1 VLYLRKT
8 AGGETRGTMLVMS
21 MLFFSV
27 VLVGVMTTMS
37 FVRTHTKDMRTNR
50 NDLVARKAAEGA
62 VHEGIAFV
70 KNARDLAAL
79 GVPFAGID
87 NLDPN
92 ATSGAGG
99 YSTILANRKF
109 FDDSGSVVAEYDV
122 LMDISSVDSGSRGVG
137 LLAYAYVP
145 SKAEYQSGAQDA
157 IRSDAHVS
165 IEVALEDSEVFDYA
179 YFINHWGWFFGDT
192 IVANGNVRSNGQFDF
207 GGYSATVNGSPRY
220 ESASGHDLV
229 NYIDDN
235 NDGVTDGSDGG
246 AFSGFQVVNAGSVQG
261 MGAQTENQH
270 NDAGYVQM
278 PNLTDLGLY
287 ESKATTDG
295 GSISVGG
302 STYVSGVLGD
312 DVGENQNLYLVGT
325 PSNPIVIDGPVVVR
339 GSVIISGT
347 VTGQGTIYAGDN
359 VYVPDD
365 LNYSD
370 PPATE
375 RPASNDEATTEA
387 WRTANA
393 DKDALGLFARE
404 HVVIGD
410 YTNSTWQTYVS
421 SWVIHSLNESS
432 EDAGIDGVQNT
443 ADGADGVAGT
453 ADDDVLEGDGTWT
466 VSTYTTQD
474 AALGLIP
481 AGKSIGDVIPGS
493 GEDIDG
499 DGAQDGTT
507 AMSEFNIP
515 ATLGSADW
523 AGNISGTPN
532 FSDVSSIYIS
542 KIDANFYTNH
552 TFAALMLAWGDEI
565 DINGSIVSRNES
577 IIYGADGINMNHDA
591 RMLAGGA
598 GAYGLY
604 LPQSW
609 KPIEILQWDFDRDI
623 GVNDDDMLN
632 PTDIV
637 GYWVGT
643 YTP

>member
-1 VLYLRKT
+1 
-8 AGGETRGTMLVMS
+8 MLVMS
-21 MLFFSV
+21 MLFFSF
-27 VLVGVMTTMS
+27 VLVGVATAMS
-37 FVRTHTKDMRTNR
+37 FVGTHTKDMRVNR

-79 GVPFAGID
+79 GAPFAGID
-87 NLDPN
+87 NLDSI
-92 ATSGAGG
+92 ATIGAGG
-99 YSTILANRKF
+99 YSTILGNRQLL
-109 FDDSGSVVAEYDV
+109 DDSGAVVAEYDV
-122 LMDISSVDSGSRGVG
+122 LMDVASVSLGSREVD

-157 IRSDAHVS
+157 VRSDAHAR
-165 IEVALEDSEVFDYA
+165 IDVALEDSEVFDYA
-179 YFINHWGWFFGDT
+179 YFINHWGWFFGNT

-207 GGYSATVNGSPRY
+207 GGYGAAVNGSPRY
-220 ESASGHDLV
+220 ESASGHDLTG
-229 NYIDDN
+229 YKDDN

-246 AFSGFQVVNAGSVQG
+246 VYSVFQVVNAGNVQG
-261 MGAQTENQH
+261 MGGQTANQH
-270 NDAGYVQM
+270 NDAGLVKM

-287 ESKATTDG
+287 ESKAVANAGTISIG
-295 GSISVGG
+295 GT
-302 STYVSGVLGD
+302 TYVSGVLGD
-312 DVGENQNLYLVGT
+312 DSGENQNLYLEGT

-347 VTGQGTIYAGDN
+347 VTGQGSIYAGGN
-359 VYVPDD
+359 MYVPDD
-365 LNYSD
+365 LNYAD
-370 PPATE
+370 PPTTE

-410 YTNSTWQTYVS
+410 YTNSTWQYYVNN
-421 SWVIHSLNESS
+421 WVNHSLNESS

-443 ADGADGVAGT
+443 ADGPDGISGT

-466 VSTYTTQD
+466 VTTYTSQD
-474 AALGLIP
+474 ATLGLIP
-481 AGKSIGDVIPGS
+481 AGKSVGDVIPGS

-499 DGAQDGTT
+499 DGLQDGTT
-507 AMSEFNIP
+507 QMSEFNIP
-515 ATLGSADW
+515 ANLSGSDW
-523 AGNISGTPN
+523 AGNLSGTPN

-542 KIDANFYTNH
+542 KIDANLYTNH

-598 GAYGLY
+598 EAYGLY
-604 LPQSW
+604 LPKSW
-609 KPIEILQWDFDRDI
+609 KPIEILLWDFDRDI
-623 GVNDDDMLN
+623 GVNPADITN
-632 PTDIV
+632 PTSIV
-637 GYWVGT
+637 GYWDGT